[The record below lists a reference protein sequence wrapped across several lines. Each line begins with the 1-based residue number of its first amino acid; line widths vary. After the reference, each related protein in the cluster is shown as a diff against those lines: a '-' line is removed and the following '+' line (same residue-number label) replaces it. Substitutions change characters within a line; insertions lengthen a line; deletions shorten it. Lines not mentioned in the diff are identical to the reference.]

1 MSYEYTGNYTE
12 VSNATGQPGYTPPVR
27 LPHDDPAAPGR
38 AGNRRQVM
46 VDAQSGEA
54 LDARTAG
61 HLRAYAA
68 HQAERDHYDRQRD
81 TSLTAY
87 MDHVFGVTTGRA

>member
-1 MSYEYTGNYTE
+1 MTYQYIGNYAD
-12 VSNATGQPGYTPPVR
+12 VSNASGQPGVTPPVN

-38 AGNRRQVM
+38 AGNRRAVTID
-46 VDAQSGEA
+46 VQSGEA
-54 LDARTAG
+54 LDARTTGA
-61 HLRAYAA
+61 LRAYAA
-68 HQAERDHYDRQRD
+68 RQADRAHYDRQRD